1 MAEKLPLHIKEAIHK
16 YYIHRARQ
24 ERDGWNKEADL
35 DLIFE
40 TAKREGWS
48 TQACAGHFW
57 FSKKTLMG
65 KHIIEVNEMNFPKG
79 GISNIKDD
87 KEPFGILSEITNAL
101 RKVGKEPVFINANPY
116 KQNNSKTEEGNTE
129 EGECI

>member
-16 YYIHRARQ
+16 YYVHRQRQAR
-24 ERDGWNKEADL
+24 DTWNKEADL

-57 FSKKTLMG
+57 FSKKVLLGT
-65 KHIIEVNEMNFPKG
+65 HVIEVTETSFPDG
-79 GISNIKDD
+79 GTSNIKDD
-87 KEPFGILSEITNAL
+87 NEPFGALSEITNAL
-101 RKVGKEPVFINANPY
+101 RKVGKKPLFINANPY
-116 KQNNSKTEEGNTE
+116 KQNNSKTEVGNTE